1 MCKLWKLG
9 LEKDLSSIVRAELE
23 KLQEKESFLRVKFK
37 WNFNDSENTDGGG
50 DPVTR
55 CHSFTMEC
63 LEVQPPGG
71 PDRCVAQVFMGTNE
85 ELSPECLF
93 MVCIGSIFSTSSP
106 ES

>member
-1 MCKLWKLG
+1 VCKLWKLG

>member
-1 MCKLWKLG
+1 M
-9 LEKDLSSIVRAELE
+9 RAELE

-50 DPVTR
+50 DPMMR

-93 MVCIGSIFSTSSP
+93 MVCIGNIFSTSSP